1 MDIIFIYELSANQK
15 FDILCERKHIEKSN
29 FYKKYIKV
37 FFFFYIEIKSFL
49 VQNDINTFYNL
60 LVLAMLYELENT
72 TLCLDFNLKVFLF
85 KSISMSTLYQV
96 KAGISLVILS
106 FLSITNNPFCNPSL
120 KLVESVLTNGVRVN
134 TRVNPEFDTVRSKS
148 LWWNKFVKS
157 VNNIIHLIAKF
168 LKFLSSNC
176 MLTIVFVYFTSLF
189 HNT

>member
-1 MDIIFIYELSANQK
+1 MGIIYELSAKQK

-37 FFFFYIEIKSFL
+37 FFFYIEIKSFL

-148 LWWNKFVKS
+148 L
-157 VNNIIHLIAKF
+157 
-168 LKFLSSNC
+168 
-176 MLTIVFVYFTSLF
+176 
-189 HNT
+189 